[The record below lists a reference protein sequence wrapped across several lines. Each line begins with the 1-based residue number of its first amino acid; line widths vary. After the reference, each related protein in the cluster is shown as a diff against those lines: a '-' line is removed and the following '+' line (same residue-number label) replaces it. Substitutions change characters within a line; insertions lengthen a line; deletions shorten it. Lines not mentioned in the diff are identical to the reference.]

1 MRLMRLKSLLWSL
14 FLVALL
20 VGLPYLCS
28 EAQAQRG
35 GGGRGGGGGG
45 ARAGGGGMSGG
56 SFRGS
61 SAAVQGPR
69 GGTAVQGP
77 RGGVAAQGP
86 RGGAVAE
93 GPRGGA
99 AARGP
104 GGSAAARGPA
114 GGAAARGPGGQTATR
129 SATTAS
135 GSATYNRNVNVNQN
149 WNAYAGPGYRPYAGA
164 AVAGLAVGA
173 TVAYLSASAQ
183 PVAVNNQTY
192 YVDGNTYYQKCYQ
205 GSEVS
210 YCVVPN
216 PNQ

>member
-1 MRLMRLKSLLWSL
+1 MKLTNLKTLLWSL

-56 SFRGS
+56 SFRGG

-69 GGTAVQGP
+69 GGA
-77 RGGVAAQGP
+77 AAQGP

-93 GPRGGA
+93 GPRGGTA
-99 AARGP
+99 VRT
-104 GGSAAARGPA
+104 PA
-114 GGAAARGPGGQTATR
+114 GGAAARGPGGQVATR
-129 SATTAS
+129 PATPAS
-135 GSATYNRNVNVNQN
+135 GGATYNRNVNVNQN
-149 WNAYAGPGYRPYAGA
+149 WNAYTGTGYRPRAVAGGVA
-164 AVAGLAVGA
+164 AGLAVGA
-173 TVAYLSASAQ
+173 TVAYLSSAAQ
-183 PVAVNNQTY
+183 PVVVNNQTY
-192 YVDGNTYYQKCYQ
+192 YKDGGTYYQKCYE
-205 GSEVS
+205 GTEVS
-210 YCVVPN
+210 YCIVPN